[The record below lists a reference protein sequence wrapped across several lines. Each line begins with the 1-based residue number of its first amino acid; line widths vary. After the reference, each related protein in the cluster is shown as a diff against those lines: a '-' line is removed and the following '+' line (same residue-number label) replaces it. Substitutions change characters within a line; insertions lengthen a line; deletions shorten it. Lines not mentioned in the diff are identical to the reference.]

1 VTDPGPELVREQRGP
16 VLLLRLNRPD
26 ARNALNPELTI
37 GLGQAVLDAEADD
50 ATRVLVLTG
59 TGDRAFCAGMD
70 LRSFSQGESIGVGS
84 DEATAAFRRLLD
96 GKVSVPIVG
105 AANGTAV
112 AGGLEL
118 LLGCDVVVVS
128 SEAQLGLPE
137 VKRGLFAAGGGTG
150 LARHVPL
157 AVALELVLTGDTITA
172 DRARELGLVNHVVPP
187 NEVVDTALAIAGRI
201 AQNGPLGLA
210 ASKELVRL
218 SVTDPTR
225 AAERLAHWQGIV
237 FSSEDAREGAT
248 AFVERREPVWR
259 GR

>member
-1 VTDPGPELVREQRGP
+1 MLVREQRGP

-26 ARNALNPELTI
+26 ARNALDPELTTE
-37 GLGQAVLDAEADD
+37 LGRAVLDAEADD

-70 LRSFSQGESIGVGS
+70 LRSFSQGESIGVGG

-137 VKRGLFAAGGGTG
+137 VKRGLFAAGGGMG

-187 NEVVDTALAIAGRI
+187 DEVLDTALGHRGADRPQRAAGPGRLQG
-201 AQNGPLGLA
+201 AGAPLGHRPRPA
-210 ASKELVRL
+210 V
-218 SVTDPTR
+218 
-225 AAERLAHWQGIV
+225 ERLAHWQGVV